1 MVKSSLYLPVLMPII
16 LLLSER
22 TMGLT
27 STSSSTKF
35 GMTSRRLPISQHR
48 DNSPR
53 ALSHTFTGD
62 SRYNFLQSNT
72 RLTSS
77 TYIDSR
83 HVSNP
88 LLSLRMIKKRTHRW
102 TRNLLQR
109 KSKRSLIIGT
119 SSVILAAI
127 VMFGPAFSPAAYAA
141 DVTTTAATASAAA
154 GLSPVAVPF
163 SSQSR
168 SLGSFNILPTK
179 AELELCFRLLY
190 SACSG
195 AFVGL
200 ERSSSDRPAGVRT
213 MALVG
218 LGACIYTVCSIHGF
232 LPHIALGLAPGSPIL
247 SDVKVDLSRM
257 AANIASGVGFIGAG
271 AIHKSK
277 MHGTGT
283 ENQNVVAGLTTAAAI
298 WVSAAVGI
306 ASAVGLYFVGA
317 VATFSTVMILKY
329 ARLPMKDEEE
339 PGFSWKPRELEVVDD
354 DRVVGESQTSLRR
367 PQEHSTSPTKQH
379 DALSGLFGSPSV
391 TTVSGYDPFNNAFVD
406 QHLLE
411 DSVHPIIEDYLRNR
425 LRGKHQDI
433 EAHRKPKKP
442 KVSIEEEQEVVAY
455 NATDEQETSVEP

>member
-1 MVKSSLYLPVLMPII
+1 
-16 LLLSER
+16 
-22 TMGLT
+22 MGLT

-35 GMTSRRLPISQHR
+35 GTSRRLPISKYR
-48 DNSPR
+48 GNSPQS
-53 ALSHTFTGD
+53 LSHTFTGD

-88 LLSLRMIKKRTHRW
+88 LLSLPSLLKKRTCRW
-102 TRNLLQR
+102 AANLLQR

-127 VMFGPAFSPAAYAA
+127 VTFGPAFSPAAYAA
-141 DVTTTAATASAAA
+141 ADVATTVATAAAAGA

-218 LGACIYTVCSIHGF
+218 LGACIFTICSIHGF

-283 ENQNVVAGLTTAAAI
+283 DNQNVVAGLTTAAAI

-329 ARLPMKDEEE
+329 ARLPTKEEEEEEE

-354 DRVVGESQTSLRR
+354 DRVVGQSQSSRR
-367 PQEHSTSPTKQH
+367 GHQEHSTSPTKQH

-391 TTVSGYDPFNNAFVD
+391 TVSGYDPLNNAFVD

-411 DSVHPIIEDYLRNR
+411 DSVHPIIEEYLRNR
-425 LRGKHQDI
+425 NRRGAMDKHHEI

-442 KVSIEEEQEVVAY
+442 RVSIEEEQEVVAY
-455 NATDEQETSVEP
+455 NVTDEQETSMP

>member
-1 MVKSSLYLPVLMPII
+1 
-16 LLLSER
+16 
-22 TMGLT
+22 MGLT

-35 GMTSRRLPISQHR
+35 GMTSRRLTISQHR

-88 LLSLRMIKKRTHRW
+88 LLLMVKKRTHRW
-102 TRNLLQR
+102 ARNLLQR

-141 DVTTTAATASAAA
+141 DVTTTAATASATAASA

-168 SLGSFNILPTK
+168 SLGSFNVLPTK

-283 ENQNVVAGLTTAAAI
+283 DNQNVVAGLTTAAAI

-354 DRVVGESQTSLRR
+354 DRVVRQSQTSLRR

-391 TTVSGYDPFNNAFVD
+391 TTVSGYDPLNNAFVD

-411 DSVHPIIEDYLRNR
+411 DSVHPL
-425 LRGKHQDI
+425 
-433 EAHRKPKKP
+433 
-442 KVSIEEEQEVVAY
+442 
-455 NATDEQETSVEP
+455 